1 MDEYP
6 YELKHDYTMKVLD
19 DIGYKGHR
27 LRIYMDGAVL
37 CEISLV
43 EIMWHR
49 IVIER
54 LKQFIWS
61 FYPTN
66 LKRKKIGEQ
75 LHTVQKIVCE
85 QDALNRVVDR
95 ESRRIRRNEL
105 REKKLAEEDGFYD

>member
-6 YELKHDYTMKVLD
+6 YELKHNYTMTVLD
-19 DIGYKGHR
+19 DIEYKGHR

-49 IVIER
+49 IVIEK
-54 LKQFIWS
+54 LKRFIWS

-95 ESRRIRRNEL
+95 EARRIRCNEL
-105 REKKLAEEDGFYD
+105 REKKLAEEEGCYD

>member
-1 MDEYP
+1 MAKYP
-6 YELKHDYTMKVLD
+6 YELKNNYTMTVLND
-19 DIGYKGHR
+19 SGNKGHR
-27 LRIYMDGAVL
+27 LRIDMDGAVL

-49 IVIER
+49 IVIEK
-54 LKQFIWS
+54 LKRFIWS

-95 ESRRIRRNEL
+95 EARRIRRNEL
-105 REKKLAEEDGFYD
+105 REKKLAEEEGCYD